1 MSHPDDAA
9 TVRDML
15 DHTIEAISIVAPL
28 TREDLD
34 NERITYLALLQLCQI
49 IGEAAT
55 RLSPETRDAH
65 TAVPWREII
74 AFRNKLIHGYDT
86 IDRDILWAILAND
99 FPTLRTE
106 LSSILSEDTNKLM

>member
-1 MSHPDDAA
+1 MSRPDDSL

-15 DHTIEAISIVAPL
+15 DHTIEAINIIAPL
-28 TREDLD
+28 TRDDLD
-34 NERITYLALLQLCQI
+34 SDRITYLALLQLCQI

-55 RLSPETRDAH
+55 RLSQETRDAH
-65 TAVPWREII
+65 PDVPWREII

-99 FPTLRTE
+99 FPTLRAE
-106 LSSILSEDTNKLM
+106 LASILSDDTNN